1 MNRDG
6 NFDFAAAHQNG
17 TPYFGD
23 GQGHF
28 VQRHL
33 NLPSGG
39 TIGFRGVSL
48 GDIDNDGAKELA
60 FVLNGGV
67 HVWKWSTQQWVNVS
81 ANLPTS
87 GSYSVTR
94 LHDMNSD
101 GFLDVL
107 AFGNGTLTVWA
118 GDGGTTWRGI
128 AGFTTPSPG
137 TYSGIAVGD
146 VDHNGFPDIIIEAA
160 EGGTFDQYNKIR
172 LFKHTTTPSSLD
184 ISPLHPR
191 GHERIR
197 AGSVHFV
204 DWTSAVPEGSTA
216 RVRLEYSTAGNSGPW
231 MLLADSLPNNGRYQ
245 WRVQQGV
252 QSVDCFIRYIVYAGQ
267 DRDTAMTPAPFEIG
281 GAVGVGCDEPL
292 PESPVLFQNYPNPFN
307 LSTTIVYR
315 VPGSS
320 GSADPQGRRGEFVE
334 LTVFDVLGREVA
346 TLVIENQD
354 APLNQ
359 PDRVVLAGDAVGQ
372 AGLKSVQWDASGLA
386 GGVYFYRLQTG
397 QSTTQRKMLLV
408 K

>member
-1 MNRDG
+1 
-6 NFDFAAAHQNG
+6 
-17 TPYFGD
+17 
-23 GQGHF
+23 
-28 VQRHL
+28 
-33 NLPSGG
+33 
-39 TIGFRGVSL
+39 
-48 GDIDNDGAKELA
+48 
-60 FVLNGGV
+60 
-67 HVWKWSTQQWVNVS
+67 
-81 ANLPTS
+81 
-87 GSYSVTR
+87 
-94 LHDMNSD
+94 
-101 GFLDVL
+101 
-107 AFGNGTLTVWA
+107 
-118 GDGGTTWRGI
+118 
-128 AGFTTPSPG
+128 
-137 TYSGIAVGD
+137 
-146 VDHNGFPDIIIEAA
+146 
-160 EGGTFDQYNKIR
+160 
-172 LFKHTTTPSSLD
+172 
-184 ISPLHPR
+184 
-191 GHERIR
+191 
-197 AGSVHFV
+197 
-204 DWTSAVPEGSTA
+204 
-216 RVRLEYSTAGNSGPW
+216 